1 MEDVLEFLWNKENG
15 IYQLE
20 NNSQLSYTTDM
31 QSDGLDG
38 FLRLVVDEDRE
49 TYEVFLH
56 TLKNGLKGAAEFT
69 PLKDNHMSVSVR
81 MIKADGRD
89 SYHNTL
95 CFYQKDDI
103 GAVVQMA
110 VMICEMTA
118 EEIYRMQLAQTIT
131 NDRTPA
137 MFLRAAHE
145 VIRQDPDRKYA
156 LVQFDVVK
164 FKMINE
170 MYGEPFGDE
179 MLNFFIESLQV
190 LCNKEQL
197 FVRLTAD
204 VFMILVPYAD
214 RQEILDFI
222 QKVEKALSGYKGIAY
237 QLVFGVSRIEDVNGI
252 IRKYGDRAAMARQS
266 IKGNALKHV
275 AFYEEK
281 MKDVVYTGKYLEDHM
296 EGALANRE
304 FVMYL
309 QPKYNMENDK
319 IVGAEALVRW
329 VKADGRVVP
338 PSDFVPVFEKNGFV
352 TKMDAFIWEEACKL
366 IREWMD
372 QGKEVLPISVNMSR
386 KHFQS
391 KDYLDTLRRLIN
403 TYGIPKKYLEIE
415 ITETVDENE
424 THDNIMS
431 LKEEGFTLLMDDF
444 GSGYSSLNVLKDTQ
458 FDIIKIDR
466 AFLQDFLGSD
476 RGQKIVE
483 NIIRMTSAIGLP
495 MVAEGVETKEQAESL
510 LRYGCNV
517 AQGFY
522 YARPMTV
529 EDFQKRKDAQEEQN
543 KKEEAG

>member
-1 MEDVLEFLWNKENG
+1 MTMV
-15 IYQLE
+15 
-20 NNSQLSYTTDM
+20 
-31 QSDGLDG
+31 
-38 FLRLVVDEDRE
+38 
-49 TYEVFLH
+49 
-56 TLKNGLKGAAEFT
+56 
-69 PLKDNHMSVSVR
+69 
-81 MIKADGRD
+81 
-89 SYHNTL
+89 
-95 CFYQKDDI
+95 
-103 GAVVQMA
+103 
-110 VMICEMTA
+110 ICEMTA

-131 NDRTPA
+131 NDSTPA
-137 MFLRAAHE
+137 TFLQAAHE
-145 VIRQDPDRKYA
+145 VIRQAPDRKYA

-170 MYGEPFGDE
+170 MYGEQFGDE
-179 MLNFFIESLQV
+179 ILNFFIESLQV
-190 LCNKEQL
+190 LCNKDQL

-204 VFMILVPYAD
+204 VFMILVPHED

-222 QKVEKALSGYKGIAY
+222 ETVRKALSGFKGIDY
-237 QLVFGVSRIEDVNGI
+237 QLVFGVSYVEDVNGI
-252 IRKYGDRAAMARQS
+252 LRKYGDRAAMARQS
-266 IKGNALKHV
+266 IKGNALQHV
-275 AFYEEK
+275 AFYDNK
-281 MKDVVYTGKYLEDHM
+281 MKDMIYNRKYLEDHM
-296 EGALANRE
+296 ESALENHE

-309 QPKYNMENDK
+309 QPKYNMENNR

-329 VKADGRVVP
+329 VRKDGKVIP
-338 PSDFVPVFEKNGFV
+338 PSDFVPFFEKNGFV

-372 QGKEVLPISVNMSR
+372 QGKEVFPISVNMSR

-391 KDYLDTLRRLIN
+391 EDYLDTLRRLID
-403 TYGIPKKYLEIE
+403 TYRIPKEYLEIE

-424 THDNIMS
+424 THDNIMR

-444 GSGYSSLNVLKDTQ
+444 GSGYSSLNVLKDTH

-483 NIIRMTSAIGLP
+483 NIVRMTSAIGLP

-510 LRYGCNV
+510 LQYGCNV

-529 EDFQKRKDAQEEQN
+529 EDFQIRKREQENKEQ
-543 KKEEAG
+543 AG

>member
-1 MEDVLEFLWNKENG
+1 MEGILKLLWNSENG
-15 IYQLE
+15 ICRIK
-20 NNSQLSYTTDM
+20 NNSRLVYTEDM
-31 QSDGLDG
+31 LSDGPDG
-38 FLRLVVDEDRE
+38 FLRLVMEEDRE

-56 TLKNGLKGAAEFT
+56 TLKKGMKGAAEFS
-69 PLKDNHMSVSVR
+69 PLRDDHMSVSVR
-81 MIKADGRD
+81 MYKADGRD

-95 CFYQKDDI
+95 CFFRKDDA
-103 GAVVQMA
+103 GAVVQMTM
-110 VMICEMTA
+110 VICEMTA

-131 NDRTPA
+131 NDRTPE

-145 VIRQDPDRKYA
+145 VIRQEPDRKYA
-156 LVQFDVVK
+156 LVQFDVAK

-170 MYGEPFGDE
+170 MYGEQFGDE

-190 LCNKEQL
+190 LCNKDQL

-204 VFMILVPYAD
+204 VFMILVPYED

-222 QKVEKALSGYKGIAY
+222 QKVENSLSGYKGIAY
-237 QLVFGVSRIEDVNGI
+237 QMVFGVSRIEDVNGI
-252 IRKYGDRAAMARQS
+252 LRKYGDRAAMARQS
-266 IKGNALKHV
+266 IKGNALQNV

-296 EGALANRE
+296 EEALKKRE

-309 QPKYNMENDK
+309 QPKYNMEDNR

-329 VKADGRVVP
+329 VRADGKVVP
-338 PSDFVPVFEKNGFV
+338 PSDFVPAFEKNGFV

-386 KHFQS
+386 RHFQS
-391 KDYLDTLRRLIN
+391 EDYLDTLRHLID
-403 TYGIPKKYLEIE
+403 TYKIPKEYLEIE
-415 ITETVDENE
+415 ITETMDENE
-424 THDNIMS
+424 THDNIMR

-444 GSGYSSLNVLKDTQ
+444 GSGYSSLNVLKDTH

-483 NIIRMTSAIGLP
+483 NVVRMTSAIGLP

-510 LRYGCNV
+510 LQYGCNV

-529 EDFQKRKDAQEEQN
+529 EDFRKRKEEQEN
-543 KKEEAG
+543 KEQAG

>member
-1 MEDVLEFLWNKENG
+1 MEGILELFWNTDNG
-15 IYQLE
+15 IYKLE
-20 NNSQLSYTTDM
+20 DRSHLAYTDKM
-31 QSDGLDG
+31 RAEGLDG
-38 FLRLVVDEDRE
+38 FVQLVTEEDRE
-49 TYEVFLH
+49 TYRVFLH
-56 TLKNGLKGAAEFT
+56 TLKNGLKGAAEFS
-69 PLKDNHMSVSVR
+69 PLQDNHMSVSVR
-81 MIKADGRD
+81 MYKTDGRD

-95 CFYQKDDI
+95 CFFQKDDT
-103 GAVVQMA
+103 GAVVQMT
-110 VMICEMTA
+110 MTICEMTA

-145 VIRQDPDRKYA
+145 VVRQDPNRKYA

-190 LCNKEQL
+190 LCGKDQL

-204 VFMILVPYAD
+204 VFMILVTYED
-214 RQEILDFI
+214 RQDILDFI
-222 QKVEKALSGYKGIAY
+222 QKVQDVLSGYKGITY
-237 QLVFGVSRIEDVNGI
+237 HLVFGVSCIDDVNGVL
-252 IRKYGDRAAMARQS
+252 RKYGDRAAMARQS
-266 IKGNALKHV
+266 IKENALQHV
-275 AFYEEK
+275 AFYEAK
-281 MKDVVYTGKYLEDHM
+281 MKDMVYTKKYLEDHM
-296 EGALANRE
+296 EGALKNHE

-309 QPKYNMENDK
+309 QPKYNMADNR

-329 VKADGRVVP
+329 VKADGRVIP
-338 PSDFVPVFEKNGFV
+338 PSEFVPLFEKNGFV

-366 IREWMD
+366 IRTWMD
-372 QGKEVLPISVNMSR
+372 DGEEVFPISVNMSR

-391 KDYLDTLRRLIN
+391 EDYLDTLKRLID
-403 TYGIPKKYLEIE
+403 TYRIPKEYLEIE
-415 ITETVDENE
+415 ITETIDENE
-424 THDNIMS
+424 THDNIIR

-466 AFLQDFLGSD
+466 AFLQDFLSTE

-510 LRYGCNV
+510 LQYGCNV

-522 YARPMTV
+522 YARPMTI
-529 EDFQKRKDAQEEQN
+529 EDFQKRKEDQET
-543 KKEEAG
+543 KG

>member
-1 MEDVLEFLWNKENG
+1 MEGILKLLWNNENG
-15 IYQLE
+15 IGQLK
-20 NNSQLSYTTDM
+20 NNSQLAYTEAM
-31 QSDGLDG
+31 RSDGLDG
-38 FLRLVVDEDRE
+38 FLRLVVEEDQE

-56 TLKNGLKGAAEFT
+56 ALKNGLKGAAEFT
-69 PLKDNHMSVSVR
+69 PLQDDHMSVSVR
-81 MIKADGRD
+81 MYKADGRD

-95 CFYQKDDI
+95 CFFRKDDD
-103 GAVVQMA
+103 GAVVQMTM
-110 VMICEMTA
+110 VICEMTA
-118 EEIYRMQLAQTIT
+118 EEIYRMQLAQTVT
-131 NDRTPA
+131 NDSTPTT
-137 MFLRAAHE
+137 FLQAAHE
-145 VIRQDPDRKYA
+145 VIRQAPDRKYA

-170 MYGEPFGDE
+170 MYGEQFGDE

-190 LCNKEQL
+190 LCNKDQL

-204 VFMILVPYAD
+204 VFMILVPHED

-222 QKVEKALSGYKGIAY
+222 EMVRKALSGYKGIDY
-237 QLVFGVSRIEDVNGI
+237 QLVFGVSYVEDVNGI
-252 IRKYGDRAAMARQS
+252 LRKYGDRAAMARQS
-266 IKGNALKHV
+266 IKGNALQHV
-275 AFYEEK
+275 AFYENK
-281 MKDVVYTGKYLEDHM
+281 MKDMIYNRKYLEDHM
-296 EGALANRE
+296 ESALENHE

-309 QPKYNMENDK
+309 QPKYNMENNR

-329 VKADGRVVP
+329 VRKDGKIVP
-338 PSDFVPVFEKNGFV
+338 PSDFVPFFEKNGFV

-366 IREWMD
+366 IREWMN

-391 KDYLDTLRRLIN
+391 EDYLDTLRYLID
-403 TYGIPKKYLEIE
+403 TYRIPKEYLEIE
-415 ITETVDENE
+415 ITETTDENE
-424 THDNIMS
+424 THDNIMR

-483 NIIRMTSAIGLP
+483 NIVRMTSAIGLP

-510 LRYGCNV
+510 LQYGCNV

-529 EDFQKRKDAQEEQN
+529 EDFQKRKREQENRE
-543 KKEEAG
+543 KAG

>member
-1 MEDVLEFLWNKENG
+1 MEGILKLLWNSENG
-15 IYQLE
+15 IGQLK
-20 NNSQLSYTTDM
+20 NNSQLVYTEDM

-38 FLRLVVDEDRE
+38 FLRLVVEEDRE

-56 TLKNGLKGAAEFT
+56 ALKNGLKGTAEFV
-69 PLKDNHMSVSVR
+69 PLQDNHMSVSVR
-81 MIKADGRD
+81 MYKADGKD

-95 CFYQKDDI
+95 CFFRKDDT
-103 GAVVQMA
+103 GAVVQM
-110 VMICEMTA
+110 VMTICEMTA

-131 NDRTPA
+131 NDSTPA
-137 MFLRAAHE
+137 TFLQAAHE
-145 VIRQDPDRKYA
+145 VIRQEPGRKYA

-170 MYGEPFGDE
+170 MYGEQFGDE

-190 LCNKEQL
+190 LCNKDQL

-204 VFMILVPYAD
+204 VFMILVPHED

-222 QKVEKALSGYKGIAY
+222 EMVRKTLSGYKGIDY
-237 QLVFGVSRIEDVNGI
+237 QLVFGVSYIEDVNGI
-252 IRKYGDRAAMARQS
+252 LRKYGDRAAMARQS
-266 IKGNALKHV
+266 IKGNALQHV
-275 AFYEEK
+275 AFYENK
-281 MKDVVYTGKYLEDHM
+281 MKDMIYNRKYLEDHM
-296 EGALANRE
+296 ESALENRE

-309 QPKYNMENDK
+309 QPKYNMENNK

-329 VKADGRVVP
+329 VREDGKVVP
-338 PSDFVPVFEKNGFV
+338 PSDFVPFFEKNGFV

-391 KDYLDTLRRLIN
+391 EDYLDTLRHLID
-403 TYGIPKKYLEIE
+403 TYRIPKEYLEIE

-424 THDNIMS
+424 THDNIMR

-444 GSGYSSLNVLKDTQ
+444 GSGYSSLNVLKDTR

-483 NIIRMTSAIGLP
+483 NIVRMTSAIGLP

-510 LRYGCNV
+510 LQYGCNV

-529 EDFQKRKDAQEEQN
+529 EDFQKRKREQENKEQ
-543 KKEEAG
+543 AG

>member
-1 MEDVLEFLWNKENG
+1 MEGILKLLWNSENG
-15 IYQLE
+15 ICQLK
-20 NNSQLSYTTDM
+20 NNSQLAYTEAM
-31 QSDGLDG
+31 QSNGLDG
-38 FLRLVVDEDRE
+38 FLHFVVEEDRE
-49 TYEVFLH
+49 TYEIFLQ
-56 TLKNGLKGAAEFT
+56 TLKKGLKGAAEFT
-69 PLKDNHMSVSVR
+69 PLQDHHMSVSVR
-81 MIKADGRD
+81 MYKADGRD

-95 CFYQKDDI
+95 CFFRKDDA
-103 GAVVQMA
+103 GAVVQMTM
-110 VMICEMTA
+110 VICEMTA

-131 NDRTPA
+131 NDSTPA
-137 MFLRAAHE
+137 TFLQAAHE
-145 VIRQDPDRKYA
+145 VIRQAPDRKYA

-170 MYGEPFGDE
+170 MYGEQFGDE

-190 LCNKEQL
+190 LCNKDQL

-204 VFMILVPYAD
+204 VFMILVPHED

-222 QKVEKALSGYKGIAY
+222 ETVRKALSGFKGIDY
-237 QLVFGVSRIEDVNGI
+237 QLVFGVSYVEDVNGI
-252 IRKYGDRAAMARQS
+252 LRKYGDRAAMARQS
-266 IKGNALKHV
+266 IKGNALQHV
-275 AFYEEK
+275 AFYDNK
-281 MKDVVYTGKYLEDHM
+281 MKDMIYNRKYLEDHM
-296 EGALANRE
+296 ESALENHE

-309 QPKYNMENDK
+309 QPKYNMENNR

-329 VKADGRVVP
+329 VRKDGKVIP
-338 PSDFVPVFEKNGFV
+338 PSDFVPFFEKNGFV

-391 KDYLDTLRRLIN
+391 EDYLDTLRRLID
-403 TYGIPKKYLEIE
+403 TYRIPKEYLEIE

-424 THDNIMS
+424 THDNIMR

-444 GSGYSSLNVLKDTQ
+444 GSGYSSLNVLKDTH

-483 NIIRMTSAIGLP
+483 NVVRMTSAIGLP

-510 LRYGCNV
+510 LQYGCNV

-529 EDFQKRKDAQEEQN
+529 EDFQKRKWEQENKEQ
-543 KKEEAG
+543 AG

>member
-1 MEDVLEFLWNKENG
+1 MEGILKLLWNSENG
-15 IYQLE
+15 ICQLK
-20 NNSQLSYTTDM
+20 NNSRLAYTEAM

-38 FLRLVVDEDRE
+38 FLRFVVEEDRE
-49 TYEVFLH
+49 TYDVFLH
-56 TLKNGLKGAAEFT
+56 TLKKGLKGAAEFS
-69 PLKDNHMSVSVR
+69 PLQDDHMSVSVR
-81 MIKADGRD
+81 MYKADGRD

-95 CFYQKDDI
+95 CFFRKDDN
-103 GAVVQMA
+103 GAVVQMTM
-110 VMICEMTA
+110 VICEMTA

-131 NDRTPA
+131 NDSTPA
-137 MFLRAAHE
+137 TFLQAAHE
-145 VIRQDPDRKYA
+145 VIRQDPDGKYA

-170 MYGEPFGDE
+170 MYGEQFGDE

-190 LCNKEQL
+190 LCNKDQL

-204 VFMILVPYAD
+204 VFMILVPHED

-222 QKVEKALSGYKGIAY
+222 EMVRKALSGFKGIDY
-237 QLVFGVSRIEDVNGI
+237 QLVFGVSYVEDVNGI
-252 IRKYGDRAAMARQS
+252 LRKYGDRAAMARQS
-266 IKGNALKHV
+266 IKGNALQYV
-275 AFYEEK
+275 AFYENK
-281 MKDVVYTGKYLEDHM
+281 MKDMIYNRKYLEDHM
-296 EGALANRE
+296 ESALENHE

-309 QPKYNMENDK
+309 QPKYNMENNR

-329 VKADGRVVP
+329 VRKDGKVIP
-338 PSDFVPVFEKNGFV
+338 PSDFVPFFEKNGFV

-391 KDYLDTLRRLIN
+391 EDYLDTLRRLID
-403 TYGIPKKYLEIE
+403 TYRIPKEYLEIE

-424 THDNIMS
+424 THDNIMR

-444 GSGYSSLNVLKDTQ
+444 GSGYSSLNVLKDTH

-483 NIIRMTSAIGLP
+483 NIVRMTSAIGLP

-510 LRYGCNV
+510 LQYGCNV

-529 EDFQKRKDAQEEQN
+529 EDFRKRKEEQEN
-543 KKEEAG
+543 KEQAG

>member
-1 MEDVLEFLWNKENG
+1 MEEIMEFLWNTDDG
-15 IYQLE
+15 ICQLK
-20 NNSQLSYTTDM
+20 NHSRLAYTEEM
-31 QSDGLDG
+31 RSEGLDG

-49 TYEVFLH
+49 TYEVFLN
-56 TLKNGLKGAAEFT
+56 TLKNGLKGAADFA
-69 PLKDNHMSVSVR
+69 PLQDSHMSVSVR
-81 MIKADGRD
+81 MYKTDGGD

-95 CFYQKDDI
+95 CFFRKDDT
-103 GAVVQMA
+103 GAVVMMA
-110 VMICEMTA
+110 AVICEMTA

-145 VIRQDPDRKYA
+145 VIRQDPGRKYA

-170 MYGEPFGDE
+170 MYGEQFGDE

-190 LCNKEQL
+190 LCSSDQL

-204 VFMILVPYAD
+204 VFMILVPYED

-222 QKVEKALSGYKGIAY
+222 QKVKDALSGYKGIAY
-237 QLVFGVSRIEDVNGI
+237 QMVFGVSCIDDVGGVL
-252 IRKYGDRAAMARQS
+252 RKYGDRAAMARQS
-266 IKGNALKHV
+266 IKGNALQHV

-281 MKDVVYTGKYLEDHM
+281 MKDMVYTRKYLEDHM
-296 EGALANRE
+296 EGALENRE

-309 QPKYNMENDK
+309 QPKYNMADNK

-329 VKADGRVVP
+329 VKADGRVIP
-338 PSDFVPVFEKNGFV
+338 PSEFVPVFEKNGFV
-352 TKMDAFIWEEACKL
+352 TKMDAFIWEEACRL
-366 IREWMD
+366 IRNWMD

-391 KDYLDTLRRLIN
+391 EDYLVTLRRLID
-403 TYGIPKKYLEIE
+403 TYRIPKEYLEIE
-415 ITETVDENE
+415 ITETIDENE
-424 THDNIMS
+424 THDNIMR
-431 LKEEGFTLLMDDF
+431 LKEDGFTLLMDDF
-444 GSGYSSLNVLKDTQ
+444 GSGYSSLNVLKDTH

-466 AFLQDFLGSD
+466 AFLQDFLGSE

-483 NIIRMTSAIGLP
+483 NVIRMTSAIGLP

-510 LRYGCNV
+510 LQYGCNV

-529 EDFQKRKDAQEEQN
+529 EDFQKRKAAQEEQTE
-543 KKEEAG
+543 KEQHG

>member
-1 MEDVLEFLWNKENG
+1 MEGILKLLWNSENG
-15 IYQLE
+15 ISQLK
-20 NNSQLSYTTDM
+20 NNSQLAYTEAM

-38 FLRLVVDEDRE
+38 FLRLVVEEDRE

-56 TLKNGLKGAAEFT
+56 ALKNGLKGAAEFA
-69 PLKDNHMSVSVR
+69 PLQDNHMSVSVR
-81 MIKADGRD
+81 MCKSDGMD

-95 CFYQKDDI
+95 CFFRKDDD
-103 GAVVQMA
+103 GAVVQMTM
-110 VMICEMTA
+110 VVCEMTA
-118 EEIYRMQLAQTIT
+118 EEIYRMQLAQTVT
-131 NDRTPA
+131 NDSTPTT
-137 MFLRAAHE
+137 FLQAAHE
-145 VIRQDPDRKYA
+145 VIRQEPGRKYA

-170 MYGEPFGDE
+170 MYGEQFGDE

-190 LCNKEQL
+190 LCNKDQL

-204 VFMILVPYAD
+204 VFMILVPHED

-222 QKVEKALSGYKGIAY
+222 EIVRKTLSGYKGIDY
-237 QLVFGVSRIEDVNGI
+237 QLVFGVSYIEDVNGI
-252 IRKYGDRAAMARQS
+252 LRKYGDRAAMARQS
-266 IKGNALKHV
+266 IKGNALQHV
-275 AFYEEK
+275 AFYENK
-281 MKDVVYTGKYLEDHM
+281 MKDMIYNRKYLEDHM
-296 EGALANRE
+296 ESALENRE

-309 QPKYNMENDK
+309 QPKYNMENNR

-329 VKADGRVVP
+329 VRKDGKVIP
-338 PSDFVPVFEKNGFV
+338 PSDFVPFFEKNGFV

-372 QGKEVLPISVNMSR
+372 QGREVLPISVNMSR

-391 KDYLDTLRRLIN
+391 EDYLDTLRHLIDN
-403 TYGIPKKYLEIE
+403 YRIPKEYLEIE

-424 THDNIMS
+424 THDNIMR

-483 NIIRMTSAIGLP
+483 NIVRMTSAIGLP

-510 LRYGCNV
+510 LQYGCNV

-529 EDFQKRKDAQEEQN
+529 EEFQKRKREQENRE
-543 KKEEAG
+543 KAG

>member
-1 MEDVLEFLWNKENG
+1 MEEILELLWNVDNG
-15 IYQLE
+15 ICQLK
-20 NNSQLSYTTDM
+20 NHSQLAYTEDM
-31 QSDGLDG
+31 LSEGLDG
-38 FLRLVVDEDRE
+38 FLRFVVDEDRE

-56 TLKNGLKGAAEFT
+56 TLKNGLKGAAEFS
-69 PLKDNHMSVSVR
+69 PLQDNHMSVSVR
-81 MIKADGRD
+81 MRKSDGRD

-95 CFYQKDDI
+95 CFFQKDDT
-103 GAVVQMA
+103 GAIVKMA
-110 VMICEMTA
+110 MMICEMTA

-156 LVQFDVVK
+156 LVQFDIVK

-170 MYGEPFGDE
+170 MYGEQFGDE

-190 LCNKEQL
+190 LCNKDQL

-204 VFMILVPYAD
+204 VFMILVPYED
-214 RQEILDFI
+214 RQDILEFI
-222 QKVEKALSGYKGIAY
+222 QKVKTALSGYKGIAY
-237 QLVFGVSRIEDVNGI
+237 QMVFGVSCIDDVNGVL
-252 IRKYGDRAAMARQS
+252 RKYGDRAAMARQS
-266 IKGNALKHV
+266 IKGNALQHV

-281 MKDVVYTGKYLEDHM
+281 MKDMVYTRKYLEDHM
-296 EGALANRE
+296 EGALENRE

-309 QPKYNMENDK
+309 QPKYNMADNK

-329 VKADGRVVP
+329 VKADGRVIP
-338 PSDFVPVFEKNGFV
+338 PSEFVPVFEKNGFV

-366 IREWMD
+366 IRDWMD
-372 QGKEVLPISVNMSR
+372 QGEEVLPISVNMSR

-391 KDYLDTLRRLIN
+391 EDYLDTLRHLID
-403 TYGIPKKYLEIE
+403 TYRIPKEYLEIE
-415 ITETVDENE
+415 ITETIDENE
-424 THDNIMS
+424 THDNIMR
-431 LKEEGFTLLMDDF
+431 LKEDGFTLLMDDF

-466 AFLQDFLGSD
+466 AFLQDFLGSE

-510 LRYGCNV
+510 LQYGCNV

-529 EDFQKRKDAQEEQN
+529 EDFQKRKEAQENKEQS
-543 KKEEAG
+543 G